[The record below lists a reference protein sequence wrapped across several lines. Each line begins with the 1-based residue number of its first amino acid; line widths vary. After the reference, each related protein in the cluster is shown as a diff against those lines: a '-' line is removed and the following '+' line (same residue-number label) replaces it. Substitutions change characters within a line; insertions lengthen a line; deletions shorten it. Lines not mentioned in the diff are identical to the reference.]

1 MTELELY
8 RFINDRQCAWY
19 WDYHYDGVHLV
30 LFISSDD
37 LKDFCKMLG
46 YNIFDDEGL
55 PCEQKLLH
63 DGSVGFAPFE
73 NICDYY
79 GIDPEKVFPGKKD

>member
-8 RFINDRQCAWY
+8 KFINDRECEWH
-19 WDYHYDGVHLV
+19 WNYHYDGVTLI
-30 LFISSDD
+30 LIISSYN

-55 PCEQKLLH
+55 PCEQRLLY
-63 DGSVGFAPFE
+63 DGSVGLAPFE
-73 NICDYY
+73 DICDYY
-79 GIDPEKVFPGKKD
+79 GIDTEKVFPRKEE

>member
-8 RFINDRQCAWY
+8 KFINDRECEWY

-30 LFISSDD
+30 LFISSYD

-46 YNIFDDEGL
+46 NDIFIDGL
-55 PCEQKLLH
+55 PCEQRLLS
-63 DGSVGFAPFE
+63 DGSVGLTPFE
-73 NICDYY
+73 DICDYY
-79 GIDPEKVFPGKKD
+79 GIDAKKVFSRKEE